1 MLSHLFTS
9 SAVRCIIMGE
19 REKVLDR
26 KRKKEIEIQELES
39 KIKDAKVYLQ
49 ALEDVLRLFPREAD
63 TGNGALLRPGSLVA
77 QARDAILKHGGP
89 MHVTALVKAL
99 GRELTRANQTGIA
112 GSIAAYVRKGE
123 IFTRV
128 GPNTF
133 GLVELGKVVSTEVES
148 TEEPPADFGQDPAPK
163 APERG
168 EEFDDDIPF

>member
-1 MLSHLFTS
+1 
-9 SAVRCIIMGE
+9 MGE
-19 REKVLDR
+19 REKVHDR
-26 KRKKEIEIQELES
+26 IRKKELEIQDLES

-63 TGNGALLRPGSLVA
+63 IGDVALLRPGSLVA

-133 GLVELGKVVSTEVES
+133 GLVELGKAGSPEVE
-148 TEEPPADFGQDPAPK
+148 TTDEPPADFGQDPAPK
-163 APERG
+163 APEK
-168 EEFDDDIPF
+168 EEVDEDIPF